1 MNRSGHA
8 LGRIHV
14 LWVGY
19 MCVFIKIPYV
29 EVIRVQ
35 PFTGWSVGFSAKTVL
50 KNNNNNN
57 KLGFDKK
64 RGRFCVVVR
73 MVVGVV
79 FHEKIVDLR
88 RYLK

>member
-1 MNRSGHA
+1 MKRSGHA

-50 KNNNNNN
+50 KKIIIIIINWGSTKNGGDFVWLSGWLWELFSMK
-57 KLGFDKK
+57 KLW
-64 RGRFCVVVR
+64 
-73 MVVGVV
+73 
-79 FHEKIVDLR
+79 I
-88 RYLK
+88 